1 MGRHGTLFLKKT
13 TSGHPGTGWTT
24 MGHLQPFRKS
34 CLLPKAS
41 LGILNALTTVK
52 NHDLMQKKTGALYA
66 LRSFYDC
73 ETQD

>member
-24 MGHLQPFRKS
+24 MGQ
-34 CLLPKAS
+34 
-41 LGILNALTTVK
+41 